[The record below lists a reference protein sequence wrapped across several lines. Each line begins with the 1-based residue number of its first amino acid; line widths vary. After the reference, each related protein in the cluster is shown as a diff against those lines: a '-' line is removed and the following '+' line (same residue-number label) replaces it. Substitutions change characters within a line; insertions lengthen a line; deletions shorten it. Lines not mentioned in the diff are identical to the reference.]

1 MVLEAVAWHFYNTI
15 NLTLINGKLFIP
27 SPVFPIGWMQSSII
41 GLWADKGLS
50 HFSISALKQIG
61 NWYSYYANYTR
72 QGLCDKI
79 IYAKVCH
86 CRHYT
91 NTNVHH
97 TFNFQNQLFKNSM
110 ICPLICVIALISLL
124 FITGLLQSVA
134 SPITT
139 TWRGQEAKSATL
151 KDYKSYDPLIIR
163 KLLLNPIMRAPLST
177 ITRYNA
183 FQIWLHVWIF
193 VLLNLARTADLTA
206 DKMTQTTLTKLL
218 TRKHHSTYLLMLSK
232 IWSSAAAI
240 SHVKM

>member
-1 MVLEAVAWHFYNTI
+1 MVLEAVAWHFYNNI
-15 NLTLINGKLFIP
+15 NLTLINGKLFIH

-97 TFNFQNQLFKNSM
+97 TFNFQNQLFKTSM
-110 ICPLICVIALISLL
+110 ICPLICVIVLVSLFFCL
-124 FITGLLQSVA
+124 GYFKVWFHQS
-134 SPITT
+134 PPLEEGI
-139 TWRGQEAKSATL
+139 EAKSATL

-183 FQIWLHVWIF
+183 FQIWLHDCIF
-193 VLLNLARTADLTA
+193 ISLNLAPHCRSDSGY
-206 DKMTQTTLTKLL
+206 MTQTPLTQLL
-218 TRKHHSTYLLMLSK
+218 TRKHHLTYLLMLSK

>member
-1 MVLEAVAWHFYNTI
+1 MCWVLNGHFPMVLEAVAWHFYNTI

-72 QGLCDKI
+72 QGLCNKI
-79 IYAKVCH
+79 IYARVCH
-86 CRHYT
+86 RRHYT

-97 TFNFQNQLFKNSM
+97 TFNFLNQLSKTSM
-110 ICPLICVIALISLL
+110 ICPLICVIVLISLF

-139 TWRGQEAKSATL
+139 TWRGH
-151 KDYKSYDPLIIR
+151 R
-163 KLLLNPIMRAPLST
+163 
-177 ITRYNA
+177 
-183 FQIWLHVWIF
+183 
-193 VLLNLARTADLTA
+193 
-206 DKMTQTTLTKLL
+206 
-218 TRKHHSTYLLMLSK
+218 SK
-232 IWSSAAAI
+232 KCNS
-240 SHVKM
+240 